1 MPIIHSF
8 KSPFDLTIKW
18 IGKPDH
24 EIASFNSKS
33 LQPRITG
40 NERKSLGL
48 ELLANGITN
57 TRNNIILDQETLS
70 KPISKYPQTT

>member
-1 MPIIHSF
+1 MYTDF
-8 KSPFDLTIKW
+8 KTPFHLTKKW

-33 LQPRITG
+33 LHQPRITR

-48 ELLANGITN
+48 ELLANC
-57 TRNNIILDQETLS
+57 II
-70 KPISKYPQTT
+70 